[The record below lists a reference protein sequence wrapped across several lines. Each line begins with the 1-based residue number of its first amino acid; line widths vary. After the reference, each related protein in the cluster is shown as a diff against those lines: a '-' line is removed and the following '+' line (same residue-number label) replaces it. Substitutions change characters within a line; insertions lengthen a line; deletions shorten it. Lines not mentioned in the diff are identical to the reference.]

1 MSKKEATKIRKQLTE
16 KLAQLTGNKSRRHE
30 LITERVH
37 DPMDQLQ
44 NRADLDLT
52 ARFVDTDFQTKRAVE
67 TALKALNQGEYGICQ
82 DCADPINPKRLA
94 AIPWTTLCIS
104 CQEQQDEFAGALRE
118 AA

>member
-1 MSKKEATKIRKQLTE
+1 MSKREATKIRRQLEE
-16 KLAQLTGNKSRRHE
+16 KLEQLTGNKSRRDE

-44 NRADLDLT
+44 NRADLDLA
-52 ARFVDTDFQTKRAVE
+52 ARFVNTDFQTKRAVE
-67 TALKALNQGEYGICQ
+67 TALKVLNEGEYGVCQ
-82 DCADPINPKRLA
+82 DCGDPINAKRLT

-104 CQEQQDEFAGALRE
+104 CQEEKDEVGGLRE

>member
-1 MSKKEATKIRKQLTE
+1 MSKREATKIRKQLEE
-16 KLAQLTGNKSRRHE
+16 KLAALTGNKSRRDE

-44 NRADLDLT
+44 NRADLDLA
-52 ARFVDTDFQTKRAVE
+52 ARFVNTDFRTKRAVE
-67 TALKALNQGEYGICQ
+67 TAIKVLNDGEYGICQ
-82 DCADPINPKRLA
+82 DCGDEINPNRLE

-104 CQEQQDEFAGALRE
+104 CQEHKDEFELRE